1 MSRAQQLAAKGG
13 QTYTDS
19 PKGISTKNPN
29 GAGGG
34 GDGQAGIRGPR
45 RRLSVVSDN
54 KLIEGLQE
62 MGMGEQDAGVAAVGH
77 HTDKHAIDSY
87 AGVSKKGYAPYNP
100 RKKNQD
106 SIVMFEPPSSP
117 SDIFLGTL
125 DGHGEAGD
133 HGSQFMVKN
142 FQAEV
147 SKHPSYKADPAKA
160 IAETFASVEKRV
172 LKDGTIDTDFS
183 GTTMVVG
190 LIRNNTLYTAN
201 VGDSRLILGK
211 EVNGKIVA
219 HEVSIDHKPDAPEEK
234 KRILAAGGRVFAVEY
249 DDGIDGPARVWLG
262 HMDVPGL
269 AMSRSYGDS
278 VAHSAGVTSIP
289 ENFVTDLTSENFK
302 YLVVATDGLW
312 EFMDNACVMG
322 IVAKH
327 GTDCA
332 AAVKELVEEANRRW
346 MREEQV
352 VDDTTVVVAN
362 VVCHKA

>member
-1 MSRAQQLAAKGG
+1 MNRAQQIAG

-29 GAGGG
+29 NGGGG
-34 GDGQAGIRGPR
+34 GDGIRGQR

-62 MGMGEQDAGVAAVGH
+62 MGVNEGGGNVAAVGH

-106 SIVMFEPPSSP
+106 SIVMFEPPSHP
-117 SDIFLGTL
+117 ADIFLGTL

-133 HGSQFMVKN
+133 GVSQFMVRN
-142 FQAEV
+142 FQNEV
-147 SKHPSYKADPAKA
+147 AKHQDYTTNPANA
-160 IAETFASVEKRV
+160 ITQTFASVEDRV
-172 LKDGTIDTDFS
+172 LKDASIDTAFS

-190 LIRNNTLYTAN
+190 LIRNNMLYTAN

-211 EVNGKIVA
+211 EVNGNIVA

-234 KRILAAGGRVFAVEY
+234 QRILAAGGRVFAVEY

-289 ENFVTDLTSENFK
+289 EHFTVDLTTANFK

-312 EFMDNACVMG
+312 EFMDNDCVME

-327 GTDCA
+327 GTNCA
-332 AAVKELVEEANRRW
+332 AAVKELVEEAHTRW

-362 VVCHKA
+362 VVCHTA